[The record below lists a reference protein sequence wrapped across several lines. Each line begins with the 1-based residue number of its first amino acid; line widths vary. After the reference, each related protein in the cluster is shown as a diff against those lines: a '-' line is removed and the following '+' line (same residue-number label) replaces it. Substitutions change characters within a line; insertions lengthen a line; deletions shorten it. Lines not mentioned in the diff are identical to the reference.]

1 MTKSDKKV
9 HGQVVQVDAGKLAQG
24 LKTTFEGVAMVFG
37 SIGVD
42 AGIHL
47 TENPALNGAAGK
59 AETEEERDAAEET
72 RPGSG
77 DPVNNDTT
85 PAGTASDPEVT
96 EGRKEDSTEKK
107 TGAQEEP
114 EKEVPSI
121 TQDDITKVIVQKI
134 KKDRSNNEKIGQI
147 LKTYGVVKVGEL
159 PADKYEAF
167 LTDLTEL

>member
-1 MTKSDKKV
+1 MTKSDKNV

-42 AGIHL
+42 AGINNL
-47 TENPALNGAAGK
+47 KENPALNGAAGK
-59 AETEEERDAAEET
+59 AETKEEKDAAKET
-72 RPGSG
+72 RSE
-77 DPVNNDTT
+77 DPVNHNTT
-85 PAGTASDPEVT
+85 PADTASDPEVT
-96 EGRKEDSTEKK
+96 KARKEDFTAEKTDEQGK
-107 TGAQEEP
+107 P

-159 PADKYEAF
+159 PVDKYEAF
-167 LTDLTEL
+167 LTDIAEL